1 MRYLIIILIF
11 SVNIYSQELV
21 EKDSLWTK
29 RGNVTVLLNQT
40 GFSDWVGGGTNNFSA
55 TIKFDYEW
63 EYKDKGWDWLTNV
76 ESAFGIAK
84 YKNAPFARKIDDRIL
99 IQSIVGKEFTRNL
112 SFSAF
117 FNFTSQIGNGYKY
130 KKDSENNEIR
140 ELTTRIFS
148 PAYFQIGSGFL
159 WKKDEKLWVNYSPIA
174 SRLILV
180 SKKFTDD
187 LLENETYFG
196 VSQNKSSRYELGA
209 NLTFHSE
216 GKLLENVN
224 YKQDL
229 KLFSNYIEEA
239 SNIDLDYL
247 AQIEINV
254 NPLLT
259 TQLIF
264 QLIYDD
270 NAVSRLQVR
279 EVFGVGVQLKP
290 VSYTHLTLPTTPY
303 V

>member
-1 MRYLIIILIF
+1 MRYLIIILIT
-11 SVNIYSQELV
+11 SVNIYSQEIV

-29 RGNVTVLLNQT
+29 RGNVAVLLNQT
-40 GFSDWVGGGTNNFSA
+40 GFSDWVGGGTNNFSG

-63 EYKDKGWDWLTNV
+63 EYRNKGWDWLSNV
-76 ESAFGIAK
+76 ESAFGLAK

-130 KKDSENNEIR
+130 KKDDDNNEIR

-159 WKKDEKLWVNYSPIA
+159 WKKNEKLWVNYSPIA

-180 SKKFTDD
+180 SKKFTDS
-187 LLENETYFG
+187 LSENDTYFG
-196 VSQNKSSRYELGA
+196 VSPNKSSRYELGA

-216 GKLLENVN
+216 GSLLENVN

-229 KLFSNYIEEA
+229 KLFSNYLEDA

-254 NPLLT
+254 NPLLS

-270 NAVSRLQVR
+270 NAVARLQVR
-279 EVFGVGVQLKP
+279 EVFGVGVQLK
-290 VSYTHLTLPTTPY
+290 LN
-303 V
+303 

>member
-11 SVNIYSQELV
+11 SVNIYSQEIV

-63 EYKDKGWDWLTNV
+63 EYKDKGWDWLSNV

-99 IQSIVGKEFTRNL
+99 IQSIIGKEFTRNL

-159 WKKDEKLWVNYSPIA
+159 WKKDEKIWVNYSPIA

-279 EVFGVGVQLKP
+279 EVFGVGVQLK
-290 VSYTHLTLPTTPY
+290 LN
-303 V
+303 

>member
-1 MRYLIIILIF
+1 MRYFIIILIT
-11 SVNIYSQELV
+11 SVNIYSQEIV
-21 EKDSLWTK
+21 EIDSIWTK
-29 RGNVTVLLNQT
+29 RGNIAVLLNQT

-63 EYKDKGWDWLTNV
+63 EYSDLGWNWLSNV
-76 ESAFGIAK
+76 ESAFGLAK

-99 IQSIVGKEFTRNL
+99 IQSIIGKEFTKNL

-130 KKDSENNEIR
+130 KKDVDNNEIR

-180 SKKFTDD
+180 SKKFTDS
-187 LLENETYFG
+187 LLDNETYFG
-196 VSQNKSSRYELGA
+196 VASKKSSRYELGA

-216 GKLLENVN
+216 GRLIENVN

-229 KLFSNYIEEA
+229 KLFSNYLEDA

-254 NPLLT
+254 NPLLS

-270 NAVSRLQVR
+270 NAVARLQVR
-279 EVFGVGVQLKP
+279 EVFGVGVQLK
-290 VSYTHLTLPTTPY
+290 LN
-303 V
+303 

>member
-1 MRYLIIILIF
+1 MRYFIIILIT
-11 SVNIYSQELV
+11 SVNIYSQEIV
-21 EKDSLWTK
+21 EKDSIWTK
-29 RGNVTVLLNQT
+29 RGNIAVLLNQT

-63 EYKDKGWDWLTNV
+63 EYSDKGWNWLSNV
-76 ESAFGIAK
+76 ESAFGLAK

-99 IQSIVGKEFTRNL
+99 IQSIIGKEFTKNL

-130 KKDSENNEIR
+130 KKDVDNNEIR

-180 SKKFTDD
+180 SKKFTDG
-187 LLENETYFG
+187 LLDNETYFG
-196 VSQNKSSRYELGA
+196 VASKKSSRYELGA

-216 GKLLENVN
+216 GRLIENVN

-229 KLFSNYIEEA
+229 KLFSNYLEDA

-254 NPLLT
+254 NPLLS

-270 NAVSRLQVR
+270 NAVARLQVR
-279 EVFGVGVQLKP
+279 EVFGVGVQLK
-290 VSYTHLTLPTTPY
+290 LN
-303 V
+303 

>member
-1 MRYLIIILIF
+1 MRYLIIILIT
-11 SVNIYSQELV
+11 SVNIYSQEIV

-40 GFSDWVGGGTNNFSA
+40 GFSDWVGGGTNNFSG

-63 EYKDKGWDWLTNV
+63 EYRNKGWDWLSNV
-76 ESAFGIAK
+76 ESAFGLAK

-130 KKDSENNEIR
+130 KKDDDNNEIR

-180 SKKFTDD
+180 SKKFTDG
-187 LLENETYFG
+187 LSENESYFG
-196 VSQNKSSRYELGA
+196 ISPNKSSRYELGA

-216 GKLLENVN
+216 GSLLENVN

-229 KLFSNYIEEA
+229 KLFSNYLEDA

-254 NPLLT
+254 NPFLS

-270 NAVSRLQVR
+270 NAVARLQVR
-279 EVFGVGVQLKP
+279 EVFGVGVQLK
-290 VSYTHLTLPTTPY
+290 LN
-303 V
+303 

>member
-1 MRYLIIILIF
+1 MRYLIIILIT
-11 SVNIYSQELV
+11 SVNIYSQEIV

-29 RGNVTVLLNQT
+29 RGNVAVLLNQT
-40 GFSDWVGGGTNNFSA
+40 GFSDWVGGGTNNFSG

-63 EYKDKGWDWLTNV
+63 EYRNKGWDWLSNV
-76 ESAFGIAK
+76 ESAFGLAK

-130 KKDSENNEIR
+130 QKDDDNNEIR

-180 SKKFTDD
+180 SKKFTDG
-187 LLENETYFG
+187 LSENESYFG
-196 VSQNKSSRYELGA
+196 VSPNKSSRYELGA

-216 GKLLENVN
+216 GSLLENVN

-229 KLFSNYIEEA
+229 KLFSNYLEDA

-254 NPLLT
+254 NPLLS

-279 EVFGVGVQLKP
+279 EVFGVGVQLK
-290 VSYTHLTLPTTPY
+290 LN
-303 V
+303 

>member
-11 SVNIYSQELV
+11 SVNIYSQEIV

-117 FNFTSQIGNGYKY
+117 FNFTSQIGNGSKY

-159 WKKDEKLWVNYSPIA
+159 WKKDEKIWVNYSPIA

-279 EVFGVGVQLKP
+279 EVFGVGVQLK
-290 VSYTHLTLPTTPY
+290 LN
-303 V
+303 

>member
-1 MRYLIIILIF
+1 MRYLIIILIT
-11 SVNIYSQELV
+11 SVNIYSQEIV

-29 RGNVTVLLNQT
+29 RGNVAVLLNQT
-40 GFSDWVGGGTNNFSA
+40 GFSDWVGGGTNNFSG

-63 EYKDKGWDWLTNV
+63 EYRNKGWDWLSNV
-76 ESAFGIAK
+76 ESAFGLAK

-130 KKDSENNEIR
+130 KKDDDNNEIR

-180 SKKFTDD
+180 SKKFTDG
-187 LLENETYFG
+187 LSENDSYFG
-196 VSQNKSSRYELGA
+196 VSPNKSSRYELGA

-216 GKLLENVN
+216 GSLLENVN

-229 KLFSNYIEEA
+229 KLFSNYLEDA

-254 NPLLT
+254 NPLLS

-270 NAVSRLQVR
+270 NAVARLQVR
-279 EVFGVGVQLKP
+279 EVFGVGVQLK
-290 VSYTHLTLPTTPY
+290 LN
-303 V
+303 

>member
-1 MRYLIIILIF
+1 MRYFIIILIT
-11 SVNIYSQELV
+11 SVNIYSQEIV

-40 GFSDWVGGGTNNFSA
+40 GFSDWVGGGTNNFSG

-63 EYKDKGWDWLTNV
+63 EYRNKGWDWLSNV
-76 ESAFGIAK
+76 ESAFGLAK

-130 KKDSENNEIR
+130 KKDDDNNEIR

-180 SKKFTDD
+180 SKKFTDG
-187 LLENETYFG
+187 LSENESYFG
-196 VSQNKSSRYELGA
+196 VSPNKSSRYELGA

-216 GKLLENVN
+216 GSLLENVN

-229 KLFSNYIEEA
+229 KLFSNYLEDA

-254 NPLLT
+254 NPLLS

-270 NAVSRLQVR
+270 NAVARLQVR
-279 EVFGVGVQLKP
+279 EVFGVGVQLK
-290 VSYTHLTLPTTPY
+290 LN
-303 V
+303 

>member
-1 MRYLIIILIF
+1 MRYLIIILIT
-11 SVNIYSQELV
+11 SVNIYSQEIV

-40 GFSDWVGGGTNNFSA
+40 GFSDWVGGGTNNFSG

-63 EYKDKGWDWLTNV
+63 EYKNKGWDWLSNV
-76 ESAFGIAK
+76 ESAFGLAK

-130 KKDSENNEIR
+130 KKDDDNNEIR
-140 ELTTRIFS
+140 ELTTRIIS

-180 SKKFTDD
+180 SKKFTDG
-187 LLENETYFG
+187 LSENESYFG
-196 VSQNKSSRYELGA
+196 VSPNKSSRYELGA

-216 GKLLENVN
+216 GSLLENVN

-229 KLFSNYIEEA
+229 KLFSNYLEDA

-254 NPLLT
+254 NPLLS

-279 EVFGVGVQLKP
+279 EVFGVGVQLK
-290 VSYTHLTLPTTPY
+290 LN
-303 V
+303 

>member
-1 MRYLIIILIF
+1 MKKFLLLALLNSICL
-11 SVNIYSQELV
+11 YSQENV
-21 EKDSLWTK
+21 KKDSLWSK
-29 RGNVTVLLNQT
+29 RGNVAVLLNQT
-40 GFSDWVGGGTNNFSA
+40 GFSNWVGGGTNNFSG
-55 TIKFDYEW
+55 TLKFDYEW
-63 EYKDKGWDWLTNV
+63 ELKDKGWNWLTNI
-76 ESAFGIAK
+76 ESAYGLAK

-99 IQSIVGKEFTRNL
+99 VQSILGKEFSKNL

-140 ELTTRIFS
+140 ELTTKIFS

-159 WKKDEKLWVNYSPIA
+159 WKKSEKLWLNYSPIA

-180 SKKFTDD
+180 NKKFTND
-187 LLENETYFG
+187 LEGNDKYFG
-196 VSQNKSSRYELGA
+196 VQQGKSSRYELGA

-216 GKLLENVN
+216 GKLIDNIN

-229 KLFSNYIEEA
+229 KLFSNYLENP

-247 AQIEINV
+247 AQIDIDV
-254 NPLLT
+254 TPLLS
-259 TQLIF
+259 TQLVL

-270 NAVSRLQVR
+270 NAIERLQVR
-279 EVFGVGVQLKP
+279 EVFGIGVQLK
-290 VSYTHLTLPTTPY
+290 LN
-303 V
+303 

>member
-159 WKKDEKLWVNYSPIA
+159 WKKDEKIWVNYSPIA

-279 EVFGVGVQLKP
+279 EVFGVGVQLK
-290 VSYTHLTLPTTPY
+290 LN
-303 V
+303 

>member
-1 MRYLIIILIF
+1 MRYLIIILIT
-11 SVNIYSQELV
+11 SVNIYSQEIV

-29 RGNVTVLLNQT
+29 RGNVAVLLNQT
-40 GFSDWVGGGTNNFSA
+40 GFSDWVGGGTNNFSG

-63 EYKDKGWDWLTNV
+63 EYKNKGWDWLSNV
-76 ESAFGIAK
+76 ESAFGLAK

-130 KKDSENNEIR
+130 KKDDDNNEIR

-180 SKKFTDD
+180 SKKFTDG

-196 VSQNKSSRYELGA
+196 VSPNKSSRYELGA

-216 GKLLENVN
+216 GSLLENVN

-229 KLFSNYIEEA
+229 KLFSNYLEDA

-254 NPLLT
+254 NPLLS

-279 EVFGVGVQLKP
+279 EVFGVGVQLK
-290 VSYTHLTLPTTPY
+290 LN
-303 V
+303 

>member
-11 SVNIYSQELV
+11 SVNIYSQEIV

-40 GFSDWVGGGTNNFSA
+40 GFSDWVGGVTNNFSA

-63 EYKDKGWDWLTNV
+63 EYKDKGWDWLSNV

-159 WKKDEKLWVNYSPIA
+159 WKKDEKIWVNYSPIA

-279 EVFGVGVQLKP
+279 EVFGVGVQLK
-290 VSYTHLTLPTTPY
+290 LN
-303 V
+303 

>member
-1 MRYLIIILIF
+1 MRYLIIILIT
-11 SVNIYSQELV
+11 SVNIYSQEIV

-29 RGNVTVLLNQT
+29 RGNVAVLLNQT
-40 GFSDWVGGGTNNFSA
+40 GFSDWVGGGTNNFSG

-63 EYKDKGWDWLTNV
+63 EYKNKGWDWLSNV
-76 ESAFGIAK
+76 ESAFGLAK

-130 KKDSENNEIR
+130 KKDDDNNEIR

-180 SKKFTDD
+180 SKKFTDG
-187 LLENETYFG
+187 LSENDSYFG
-196 VSQNKSSRYELGA
+196 VSPNKSSRYELGA

-216 GKLLENVN
+216 GSLLENVN

-229 KLFSNYIEEA
+229 KLFSNYLEDA

-254 NPLLT
+254 NPLLS

-279 EVFGVGVQLKP
+279 EVFGVGVQLK
-290 VSYTHLTLPTTPY
+290 LN
-303 V
+303 

>member
-11 SVNIYSQELV
+11 SVNIYSQEIV

-63 EYKDKGWDWLTNV
+63 EYKDKGWDWLSNV

-216 GKLLENVN
+216 GSLLENVN

-229 KLFSNYIEEA
+229 KLFSNYLEDA

-279 EVFGVGVQLKP
+279 EVFGVGVQLK
-290 VSYTHLTLPTTPY
+290 LN
-303 V
+303 

>member
-1 MRYLIIILIF
+1 MRYLIIILIT
-11 SVNIYSQELV
+11 SVNIYSQEIV
-21 EKDSLWTK
+21 EKDSLWIK
-29 RGNVTVLLNQT
+29 RGNIAVLLNQT

-63 EYKDKGWDWLTNV
+63 EYRDKGWNWLSNV
-76 ESAFGIAK
+76 ESAFGLAK

-99 IQSIVGKEFTRNL
+99 IQSILGKEFTRNL

-130 KKDSENNEIR
+130 KKDDNNNEIR

-180 SKKFTDD
+180 SKKFTDG

-196 VSQNKSSRYELGA
+196 VSPNKSSRYELGA

-216 GKLLENVN
+216 GSLLENVN

-229 KLFSNYIEEA
+229 KLFSNYLEDA

-254 NPLLT
+254 NSLLS

-279 EVFGVGVQLKP
+279 EVFGVGVQLKIN
-290 VSYTHLTLPTTPY
+290 
-303 V
+303 

>member
-11 SVNIYSQELV
+11 SVNIYSQEIV

-63 EYKDKGWDWLTNV
+63 EYKDKGWDWLSNV

-130 KKDSENNEIR
+130 KKDDDNNEIR

-159 WKKDEKLWVNYSPIA
+159 WKKDEKIWVNYSPIA

-254 NPLLT
+254 NPLLS

-279 EVFGVGVQLKP
+279 EVFGVGVQLK
-290 VSYTHLTLPTTPY
+290 LN
-303 V
+303 

>member
-1 MRYLIIILIF
+1 MRYLIIILIT
-11 SVNIYSQELV
+11 SVNIYSQEIV

-29 RGNVTVLLNQT
+29 RGNVAVLLNQT
-40 GFSDWVGGGTNNFSA
+40 GFSDWVGGGTNNFSG

-63 EYKDKGWDWLTNV
+63 EYRNKGWDWLSNV
-76 ESAFGIAK
+76 ESAFGLAK

-130 KKDSENNEIR
+130 KKDDDNNEIR

-180 SKKFTDD
+180 SKKFTDG
-187 LLENETYFG
+187 LSENDTYFG
-196 VSQNKSSRYELGA
+196 VSPNKSSRYELGA

-216 GKLLENVN
+216 GSLLENVN

-229 KLFSNYIEEA
+229 KLFSNYLEDA

-254 NPLLT
+254 NPLLS

-279 EVFGVGVQLKP
+279 EVFGVGVQLK
-290 VSYTHLTLPTTPY
+290 LN
-303 V
+303 

>member
-1 MRYLIIILIF
+1 MRYLIIILIT
-11 SVNIYSQELV
+11 SVNIYSQEIV

-29 RGNVTVLLNQT
+29 RGNIAVLLNQT

-63 EYKDKGWDWLTNV
+63 EFSDKGWNWLSNV
-76 ESAFGIAK
+76 ESAFGLAK

-99 IQSIVGKEFTRNL
+99 IQSIIGKEFTKNL

-130 KKDSENNEIR
+130 KKDVDNNEIR

-180 SKKFTDD
+180 SKKFTDG
-187 LLENETYFG
+187 LLDNETYFG
-196 VSQNKSSRYELGA
+196 VASKKSSRYELGA

-216 GKLLENVN
+216 GRLIENVN

-229 KLFSNYIEEA
+229 KLFSNYLEDA

-254 NPLLT
+254 NPLLS

-279 EVFGVGVQLKP
+279 EVFGVGVQLK
-290 VSYTHLTLPTTPY
+290 LN
-303 V
+303 

>member
-1 MRYLIIILIF
+1 MRYLIIILIT
-11 SVNIYSQELV
+11 SVNIYSQEIV
-21 EKDSLWTK
+21 EKDSLWIK
-29 RGNVTVLLNQT
+29 RGNIAVLLNQT

-63 EYKDKGWDWLTNV
+63 EYRDKGWNWLSNV
-76 ESAFGIAK
+76 ESAFGLAK

-130 KKDSENNEIR
+130 KKDDNNNEIR

-180 SKKFTDD
+180 SKKFTDG

-196 VSQNKSSRYELGA
+196 VSPNKSSRYELGA

-216 GKLLENVN
+216 GSLLENVN

-229 KLFSNYIEEA
+229 KLFSNYLEDA

-254 NPLLT
+254 NPLLS

-279 EVFGVGVQLKP
+279 EVFGVGVQLKIN
-290 VSYTHLTLPTTPY
+290 
-303 V
+303 

>member
-11 SVNIYSQELV
+11 SVNIYSQEIV

-63 EYKDKGWDWLTNV
+63 EYKDKGWDWLSNV

-239 SNIDLDYL
+239 ANIDLDYL

-254 NPLLT
+254 NSLLT

-279 EVFGVGVQLKP
+279 EVFGVGVQLK
-290 VSYTHLTLPTTPY
+290 LN
-303 V
+303 

>member
-187 LLENETYFG
+187 LLENEKYFG

-279 EVFGVGVQLKP
+279 EVFGVGVQLK
-290 VSYTHLTLPTTPY
+290 LN
-303 V
+303 

>member
-1 MRYLIIILIF
+1 MRYLIIILIT
-11 SVNIYSQELV
+11 SVNIYSQEIV

-29 RGNVTVLLNQT
+29 RGNVAVLLNQT
-40 GFSDWVGGGTNNFSA
+40 GFSDWVGGGTNNFSG

-63 EYKDKGWDWLTNV
+63 EYRNKGWDWLSNV
-76 ESAFGIAK
+76 ESAFGLAK

-130 KKDSENNEIR
+130 KKDDDNNEIR

-180 SKKFTDD
+180 SKKFTDG
-187 LLENETYFG
+187 LSENDSYFG
-196 VSQNKSSRYELGA
+196 VSPNKSSRYELGA

-216 GKLLENVN
+216 GSLLENVN
-224 YKQDL
+224 YRQDL
-229 KLFSNYIEEA
+229 KLFSNYLEDA

-254 NPLLT
+254 NPLLS

-279 EVFGVGVQLKP
+279 EVFGVGVQLKIN
-290 VSYTHLTLPTTPY
+290 
-303 V
+303 